1 LALTEIQAVKKTVSM
16 KDASRWPTHALLAER
31 YASMCNMVGVFE
43 AAQAPDLLYPIIFV
57 AFL

>member
-1 LALTEIQAVKKTVSM
+1 M

-43 AAQAPDLLYPIIFV
+43 AAQPPDLLYPIIFV